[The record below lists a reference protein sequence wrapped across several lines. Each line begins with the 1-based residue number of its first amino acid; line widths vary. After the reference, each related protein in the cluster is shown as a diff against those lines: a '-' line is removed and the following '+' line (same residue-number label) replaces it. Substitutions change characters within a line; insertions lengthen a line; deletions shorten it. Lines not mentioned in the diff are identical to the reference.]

1 MKSTVSQGIIKAI
14 INDLNQSE
22 LNEYSTLNA
31 RNEDGWIKMDNI
43 YMGYAGFKYE
53 MGIVH
58 QILDKNNV
66 KIVDYKSENVQWE
79 HPMGTAHW
87 GTVCIKVDK
96 K

>member
-1 MKSTVSQGIIKAI
+1 
-14 INDLNQSE
+14 
-22 LNEYSTLNA
+22 
-31 RNEDGWIKMDNI
+31 MDNI

-53 MGIVH
+53 MGIVD

-79 HPMGTAHW
+79 HPMGIAHW